1 MYIKLKLVFILLLTF
16 LLTVDGN
23 SINHDAYSNTGHE
36 QFTYLAYDNSD
47 YVILKDYSQAMIDNN
62 YAKIKRIAFGWNAN
76 SVHEYEDGTYIGDI
90 VFSRSNKTLAP
101 LTFTYSLSEVFYEMH
116 SYSYSGGISLKQ
128 VSKLKKVELNGAESF
143 EIKVSSESS
152 IKTTETN
159 TMTITVNPNKKITL
173 RVRGECKIS
182 LGFAKYYFIGICT
195 KKGAFEIV
203 DVTTSYFELYE
214 EDA

>member
-1 MYIKLKLVFILLLTF
+1 MYVKLKLILIFSLTF
-16 LLTVDGN
+16 LLTVNGN
-23 SINHDAYSNTGHE
+23 NINHDAYSNTGHD

-47 YVILKDYSQAMIDNN
+47 YCILKDYSQAMKDNC
-62 YAKIKRIAFGWNAN
+62 YAKIKRIAFGWSAN

-101 LTFTYSLSEVFYEMH
+101 LTFTYSLSEVVYDMH
-116 SYSYSGGISLKQ
+116 SYSMSGSLSLKQ
-128 VSKLKKVELNGAESF
+128 TSKLKKVELSAAESF
-143 EIKVSSESS
+143 EVKVSGESS

-182 LGFAKYYFIGICT
+182 LGFAKYYFLGICT
-195 KKGAFEIV
+195 KKGVFELV

>member
-1 MYIKLKLVFILLLTF
+1 MYIKLKLIFIFLLTF
-16 LLTVDGN
+16 LLTVNGN
-23 SINHDAYSNTGHE
+23 NIKHDAYSNTGHD

-47 YVILKDYSQAMIDNN
+47 YYILKDYSQAMIDNC
-62 YAKIKRIAFGWNAN
+62 YSKIKRIAFGWNTN
-76 SVHEYEDGTYIGDI
+76 SVHEYEDGTYIGEI

-101 LTFTYSLSEVFYEMH
+101 LTFTYSLSEVVYEMH
-116 SYSYSGGISLKQ
+116 SYSVSGSLSLKQ
-128 VSKLKKVELNGAESF
+128 TSKLKKVELNAAESF
-143 EIKVSSESS
+143 EVKVSGESS

-195 KKGAFEIV
+195 KKGAFELV